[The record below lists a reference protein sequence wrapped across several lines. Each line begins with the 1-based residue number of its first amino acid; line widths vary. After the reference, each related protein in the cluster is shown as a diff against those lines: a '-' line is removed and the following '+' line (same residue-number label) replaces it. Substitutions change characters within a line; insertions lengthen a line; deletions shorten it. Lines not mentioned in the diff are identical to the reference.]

1 MYHYEKV
8 LKHSDIV
15 WFVSSACNLRRPRPE
30 CVGRVN
36 RTFCFTGASVDVACV
51 ADALNLLYIYKG
63 FRRVRGPAATQATVD
78 VEGAVVRRPISA

>member
-15 WFVSSACNLRRPRPE
+15 WFVSSACNLRRPRPG

-36 RTFCFTGASVDVACV
+36 RTFCFTDASVD
-51 ADALNLLYIYKG
+51 
-63 FRRVRGPAATQATVD
+63 VD

>member
-1 MYHYEKV
+1 MITAYFERKSCLRRNLYLNYVDYEKV

-15 WFVSSACNLRRPRPE
+15 WFVSSACNLRRPWTE

-36 RTFCFTGASVDVACV
+36 ITFCFTGAS
-51 ADALNLLYIYKG
+51 
-63 FRRVRGPAATQATVD
+63 VD